1 MERENPIPD
10 AEFGRVAKLKGG
22 IAHII
27 KGFCEE
33 TQAIWL
39 IKHESVYFM
48 EILIRYLRK
57 EDRLRLEERLHSYS
71 ADYTLWTQN
80 RGYEEKREMELTI
93 KLRTAKQLK
102 GAA

>member
-1 MERENPIPD
+1 MERENPIPYE
-10 AEFGRVAKLKGG
+10 EFERIARLKGG
-22 IAHII
+22 VTHVI

-48 EILIRYLRK
+48 EILIRYLKK
-57 EDRLRLEERLHSYS
+57 EDRLRLEERLHNYS
-71 ADYTLWTQN
+71 VDYNLWTQN
-80 RGYEEKREMELTI
+80 HGYEEKREMELTI

-102 GAA
+102 GIS